1 MEELTL
7 AVGDIIVGMD
17 IGTSKVSLVIG
28 EVNNFGQIETICSVS
43 NICNGI
49 KKGKIINEEE
59 VVKTVIKTLE
69 DAESESNLKINSA
82 YITIYGKDVTIV
94 QNSITKDV
102 KDRYS
107 GISGKDVSSA
117 IMQAK
122 DIDVPEGKTI
132 IDIVAEK
139 FVLDDGKVT
148 MDPIGSFCSSFTL
161 KAQIVLANK
170 EFIRQIHNIF
180 RKADLE
186 IDGIVPITLAE
197 KNVVL
202 DTNELNDSIMILDI
216 GAGNTEI
223 GVFEGAEFIYTNTIP
238 LGGDNITNDIALCLN
253 ISQDEA
259 DKLKRQYW
267 LAMRSYIDNDND
279 ITLTTCKDENWNKVI
294 KSSELIEIIE
304 ARVEEIFKLINDD
317 ITMQGIK
324 QRINNVVLTGQGIV
338 NISKSD
344 VAGKVILNIP
354 VKISTGRMVSTVR
367 PGFRTAYALVRYVAS
382 RQYAKNVSS
391 SIDTNDK
398 DKGVVKII
406 LEKIK
411 DFFYS

>member
-17 IGTSKVSLVIG
+17 IGTSKISLVIG
-28 EVNNFGQIETICSVS
+28 EVNNFGQIETICSAS
-43 NICNGI
+43 NMCNGI

-59 VVKTVIKTLE
+59 VIRTIVKTIE
-69 DAESESNLKINSA
+69 DAETDSDLKINSA
-82 YITIYGKDVTIV
+82 YITIHGKDVTIV
-94 QNSITKDV
+94 QNSVTKEV
-102 KDRYS
+102 KDRYA
-107 GISGKDVSSA
+107 GISAKDVSSA

-122 DIDVPEGKTI
+122 DIDVPENKTI
-132 IDIVAEK
+132 KDIVAEK
-139 FVLDDGKVT
+139 FILDDGIT
-148 MDPIGSFCSSFTL
+148 ISDPIGSFCASFTL

-170 EFIRQIHNIF
+170 EYIRQIHNIF

-202 DTNELNDSIMILDI
+202 DTNELNDNIMILDI

-238 LGGDNITNDIALCLN
+238 LGGDNITNDIALVLN
-253 ISQDEA
+253 ISVEEA
-259 DKLKRQYW
+259 DKLKKQYG
-267 LAMRSYIDNDND
+267 LAMRSYIDNDNE
-279 ITLTTCKDENWNKVI
+279 IMLNTCKDENKNKII

-304 ARVEEIFKLINDD
+304 ARIEEMFKLINDD
-317 ITMQGIK
+317 ITAHGVK

-354 VKISTGRMVSTVR
+354 VKISTGRMVSTIR
-367 PGFRTAYALVRYVAS
+367 PGYRTAYALVRYVAS
-382 RQYAKNVSS
+382 RQFAKNVSS
-391 SIDTNDK
+391 SIDTHSEK
-398 DKGVVKII
+398 SIVKVI